1 MHLPD
6 PRAVKRVGIIG
17 AGTIGASWAAHFLAR
32 GMDVQFWDPGPGS
45 ESRVPRFVADAWPVG
60 ESLSWESYLG
70 GLVSGEPVPTPRRW
84 IRHGV
89 RTWTPMLVMIAPR
102 ASSLL

>member
-32 GMDVQFWDPGPGS
+32 GMDVQFWDPGSRKCVPGS
-45 ESRVPRFVADAWPVG
+45 PVRG
-60 ESLSWESYLG
+60 RRLAG
-70 GLVSGEPVPTPRRW
+70 SGEAGAGAR
-84 IRHGV
+84 GGSG
-89 RTWTPMLVMIAPR
+89 